1 MAHDWLEVRELVPEL
16 CELVPELCVLVP
28 ELCVLVPVA
37 GVLVV
42 VAGVVV
48 VGVAALVAA
57 ALAALAASAG
67 SLPEASVTVIKS
79 QVAMNNATAPATTRR
94 RIARVRAW
102 RAWRRAAPWER
113 AEGEGV
119 IRGPWGWRVDATV
132 HSIGHARRSQV
143 RRE

>member
-1 MAHDWLEVRELVPEL
+1 VAHDWLEVSELVPEL
-16 CELVPELCVLVP
+16 CELEP

-42 VAGVVV
+42 VAGVLVLV
-48 VGVAALVAA
+48 VAALVAA
-57 ALAALAASAG
+57 ALAAFAASAG
-67 SLPEASVTVIKS
+67 SWPLASVIVISS
-79 QVAMNNATAPATTRR
+79 QVAMNNARAPATTRR
-94 RIARVRAW
+94 RIPRTRAW

-119 IRGPWGWRVDATV
+119 IGGPCGWRVDATV
-132 HSIGHARRSQV
+132 HSIGPVRRSQV